1 MTKYVFFLC
10 LLFMGF
16 SNLTFAQNQDSIVKP
31 DTAYL
36 MDQIYR
42 IDDGTG
48 KTAWGFYENE
58 SKEWLTQ
65 PVYDSLIHRY
75 YTGIEVEYYEIRQ
88 KGKWGL
94 LHADRSAWVSPV
106 YDKLDYEI
114 SLEPHRIFVEKGG
127 KYGILNKDG
136 SAWLEAIYDDILYD
150 GTNFKVRKGKKWG
163 ILDSEGKT
171 FLPICYDDIYEH
183 RTPELSLLRNGSEN
197 LWSIFIWVQNTAD
210 PCTLDAKYLYERVE
224 YFNEFFCVF
233 KNGKWGLADRKGEL
247 VMNMAYE
254 EMKPFVFSYLR
265 TLKVKQN
272 GKYGLIRLDSV
283 GNIETMAPIIYDQIS
298 VDEENY
304 KIKVEKDGKRDYL
317 YNGEPYFGLI
327 YTDVHYFLDQQI
339 FVIKKG
345 NKMGMTREN
354 KEIVIEPKYESF
366 LLIDN
371 RTFMVK
377 NKGKW
382 GVINDR
388 DAILIPLEFTQFDY
402 RPDGGYFFAAKG
414 DKWGVVSLKK
424 GVVLPAKYEDV
435 MILPNRNFLV
445 LQKGKTGIVGAG
457 GQVIVPLEYVDFSY
471 KPGDTVVELKKANG
485 MKFKYK
491 LQ

>member
-1 MTKYVFFLC
+1 MLRYLFLLN
-10 LLFMGF
+10 LLLIGF
-16 SNLTFAQNQDSIVKP
+16 ISLVQAQDKDSIPQP
-31 DTAYL
+31 DTAYF

-42 IDDGTG
+42 IDDGKG
-48 KTAWGFYENE
+48 KTAWGFYDDK
-58 SKEWLTQ
+58 SKEWIT
-65 PVYDSLIHRY
+65 PPMYDSLIHRY
-75 YTGIEVEYYEIRQ
+75 RTGIELEYYEIRE

-94 LHADRSAWVSPV
+94 LNADRSAWIPAM
-106 YDKLDYEI
+106 YDKLDYEHGMD
-114 SLEPHRIFVEKGG
+114 PHRIFVQKSD

-136 SAWLEAIYDDILYD
+136 STWLAPIYDDILFD
-150 GTNFKVRKGKKWG
+150 GAYFKVRKGNKWG
-163 ILDSEGKT
+163 ILDSKGEE
-171 FLPICYDDIYEH
+171 FLPVCYDEIYEH
-183 RTPELSLLRNGSEN
+183 RMPELSLVRNGSEN
-197 LWSIFIWVQNTAD
+197 LWSIFLWGQKNAD
-210 PCTLDAKYLYERVE
+210 PCQLDAKHLYERVE

-247 VMNMAYE
+247 VMNLEYE
-254 EMKPFVFSYLR
+254 DMKPFVFSYLR

-272 GKYGLIRLDSV
+272 GKFGLIRLDSMGKV
-283 GNIETMAPIIYDQIS
+283 EPMTPIIYDEIA

-317 YNGEPYFGLI
+317 YDGHPYFGLI

-345 NKMGMTREN
+345 TKMGMAREN

-366 LLIDN
+366 LLIDQ

-388 DAILIPLEFTQFDY
+388 DHILIPLEFTQFDY

-414 DKWGVVSLKK
+414 DKWGVVSLKN

-445 LQKGKTGIVGAG
+445 LLKGKTGIIGPG
-457 GQVIVPLEYVDFSY
+457 GRIIVPIEYADFSY
-471 KPGDTVVELKKANG
+471 KPGDTVVELKKNDG
-485 MKFKYK
+485 TKFKYRI
-491 LQ
+491 Q